1 MHKYILLLILL
12 YFGNI
17 EINAQDIQSN
27 SIKKQ
32 TFILSSINNN
42 ISELE
47 LEIYNGALINFS
59 QLDEFRFLNQRRKIL
74 FEKNQIFV
82 ELFSANELAEQFG
95 KEVSPLTILPGNT
108 YLPATFQLINWNEGY
123 SIHPVYEKLNQ
134 KTH

>member
-1 MHKYILLLILL
+1 MQKYILLLILF
-12 YFGNI
+12 YFVNI

-27 SIKKQ
+27 SIKKH

-42 ISELE
+42 MSESE
-47 LEIYNGALINFS
+47 LEIYNVALINFS
-59 QLDEFRFLNQRRKIL
+59 QLDEFRFLNERRIIL

-95 KEVSPLTILPGNT
+95 KEVSPFTILPGNT

-123 SIHPVYEKLNQ
+123 AIHPVYEKLNE

>member
-1 MHKYILLLILL
+1 MQKYILLLILIC
-12 YFGNI
+12 FGNI

-42 ISELE
+42 ISESE
-47 LEIYNGALINFS
+47 LEIYNVALINFS

-74 FEKNQIFV
+74 FEKNKIFV

-95 KEVSPLTILPGNT
+95 KEVSPFTILPGNT

-123 SIHPVYEKLNQ
+123 AIHPVYEKLNE

>member
-1 MHKYILLLILL
+1 MHKYILLLILF
-12 YFGNI
+12 YFVNI

-42 ISELE
+42 MSESE
-47 LEIYNGALINFS
+47 LEIYNVALINFS
-59 QLDEFRFLNQRRKIL
+59 QLDEFRFLNERRIIL

-95 KEVSPLTILPGNT
+95 KEVSPFTILPGNT

-123 SIHPVYEKLNQ
+123 AIHPVYEKLNE

>member
-123 SIHPVYEKLNQ
+123 SIHPVYEKLNE

>member
-1 MHKYILLLILL
+1 MQKYILLLILIC
-12 YFGNI
+12 FGNI

-42 ISELE
+42 ISESE
-47 LEIYNGALINFS
+47 LEIYNVALINFS

-74 FEKNQIFV
+74 FEKNKIFV

-95 KEVSPLTILPGNT
+95 KEVSPLTILPGNS